1 MAIDI
6 NSTLKIKS
14 LSTTNNISSVYQIT
28 VTWKIFFKFF
38 VTNLT
43 NIKNIHL
50 MEVVGRGSETQL

>member
-28 VTWKIFFKFF
+28 VTWKKIFKFF